1 MAAPAA
7 PAVPVAHAVRGEH
20 THSETPI
27 PQPRVTRDASTA
39 VPGAE
44 SRRTATG
51 APGRVPESCEAA
63 AAPSGASEGPHAPGG
78 PGAPDARA
86 SSAPGI
92 LGGPGRAPASLGAPE
107 APGAPVAPGAVEAPE
122 GQDGPGA
129 AGGRGTPSGRRV
141 PDARTASVGPVSGP
155 VFAVAAPRPVIQRLS
170 VRGQVLDALR
180 SALVAGDLA
189 PGEVYS
195 APALGERFG
204 VSATPVREAMQQLA
218 NEGAV
223 EVVPNRGF
231 RVIRRGAR
239 ELAELA
245 EIRALVEMP
254 VMLRL
259 TRTVAA
265 PCWAELRP
273 LAEATVAVAATGDL
287 AGYAESDR
295 VFHAAV
301 LALSGNRQ
309 LVQLADDLH
318 RRAQWPMAGV
328 AARRVR
334 GDLLADAVQH
344 TALLDAL
351 SAGDVAGAQALI
363 RGHFAGA

>member
-1 MAAPAA
+1 MPGARTPSVAPAA
-7 PAVPVAHAVRGEH
+7 VPV
-20 THSETPI
+20 
-27 PQPRVTRDASTA
+27 
-39 VPGAE
+39 
-44 SRRTATG
+44 
-51 APGRVPESCEAA
+51 
-63 AAPSGASEGPHAPGG
+63 
-78 PGAPDARA
+78 
-86 SSAPGI
+86 
-92 LGGPGRAPASLGAPE
+92 
-107 APGAPVAPGAVEAPE
+107 
-122 GQDGPGA
+122 
-129 AGGRGTPSGRRV
+129 
-141 PDARTASVGPVSGP
+141 PVSGP
-155 VFAVAAPRPVIQRLS
+155 AFAVAAPRPVIQRVS

-259 TRTVAA
+259 TRTVAG

-273 LAEATVAVAATGDL
+273 LADATVIAAGTGDL
-287 AGYAESDR
+287 ARYAESDR

-318 RRAQWPMAGV
+318 RRAQWPLAG
-328 AARRVR
+328 APTRRPR
-334 GDLLADAVQH
+334 ADLLGDAAQH

-351 SAGDVAGAQALI
+351 TAQDVAAAQAVI
-363 RGHFAGA
+363 RDHFAGA